1 VGEDNE
7 EMSLSLDQLAREG
20 ARRMIAAALRAEADV
35 LRSRARP
42 LRTNQAMPVVVH
54 LVAEPLDVP
63 VTVGRARSRF
73 VRRG

>member
-7 EMSLSLDQLAREG
+7 EMSLSLDQLPRESP
-20 ARRMIAAALRAEADV
+20 RRMIAAALRAEAAESVERFSDEV
-35 LRSRARP
+35 DDDGHRPVIRNGRARE
-42 LRTNQAMPVVVH
+42 RN
-54 LVAEPLDVP
+54 